1 MTSYSTSDTPRI
13 RQAVLEIARSPVGA
27 GALHERLRARTGVEV
42 HERRMYR
49 ALRWALSRGF
59 LRRIPPEAADERST
73 YYATVQ
79 HQVSTRIDRPRRRA
93 A

>member
-1 MTSYSTSDTPRI
+1 MTSYCSSDTPRI

-27 GALHERLRARTGVEV
+27 GLLLERLRVRTGVEV

-49 ALRWALSRGF
+49 ALRWALARG
-59 LRRIPPEAADERST
+59 LMRRIPPESAEERST

-79 HQVSTRIDRPRRRA
+79 HHVSTRIERPRRRA
-93 A
+93 S